1 MIDLLAAGVMYYFGT
16 KDERERQAEQKATS
30 NTPKAVPLPTLVRL
44 DVWADRGDGT
54 QTAVH
59 CVATTAMQAAE
70 HLTRR
75 WTIVDGTY
83 TATNGQRVTFSD
95 NTIVK

>member
-1 MIDLLAAGVMYYFGT
+1 MSRIGV
-16 KDERERQAEQKATS
+16 
-30 NTPKAVPLPTLVRL
+30 PILVTLH
-44 DVWADRGDGT
+44 VWRDRGDGT

-59 CVATTAMQAAE
+59 CVATTALQAAE
-70 HLTRR
+70 HLTKR
-75 WTIVDGTY
+75 WTVVDGTY